1 MITSQDQFKKKDI
14 PSIISPTEATI
25 VNAPKEMAVVTN
37 DKDRQHAS
45 FARKIW
51 RTRSGVSN
59 SVSMVLRSFSPAK
72 MQDAETADAINGTIR
87 KNKGNSVLVRR

>member
-1 MITSQDQFKKKDI
+1 M
-14 PSIISPTEATI
+14 
-25 VNAPKEMAVVTN
+25 VTN

-59 SVSMVLRSFSPAK
+59 SVSMVLRSFSLQK
-72 MQDAETADAINGTIR
+72 CRMQRPRHAINGTIR
-87 KNKGNSVLVRR
+87 EKQRKQRIG